1 MDGERLY
8 RLSGIQAAAWCARRI
23 QRQVHVRPND
33 SPRGIVRYSCESYSG
48 DLSEFLS
55 TGNQMAVLR
64 DSLGTLK
71 GLVEMATYIQTAGIG
86 HFARADEREALTR
99 EALTREVR
107 RGLVARPR
115 SLSPW
120 MFYDAEG
127 SRLFERITT
136 LPEYYPTRTERA
148 ILAGHADAII
158 TAAHEDRSLPLRV
171 IELGAGTASKTC
183 ILLEAALRVADDVTY
198 VPVDVC
204 SDALELACQ
213 NVACAL
219 PEVRIQPIVR
229 NYVTHPLQLDPFDG
243 TTLALYIG
251 TSIGN
256 FSPEEA
262 QLILQNLGS
271 QLQIGDALLLGTDM
285 VKDEPTLLAA
295 YDDREGI
302 TAAFNLNI
310 LHRLNRKLGADFAPA
325 CFRHR
330 PLWNSI
336 ESRIEMHLESTQEQH
351 VSIEHA
357 DLDVHFM
364 RRETI
369 HTENSYKFTDQGIRS
384 LLEEVGFEIRGAW
397 KDGRGWYTLTLA
409 CLREC
414 L

>member
-1 MDGERLY
+1 
-8 RLSGIQAAAWCARRI
+8 
-23 QRQVHVRPND
+23 
-33 SPRGIVRYSCESYSG
+33 
-48 DLSEFLS
+48 
-55 TGNQMAVLR
+55 MAVLR

-71 GLVEMATYIQTAGIG
+71 GFIKMATYVQTVDIG
-86 HFARADEREALTR
+86 HFATADEREALTR

-107 RGLVARPR
+107 RGLIARPR

-148 ILAGHADAII
+148 ILSGNADAII
-158 TAAHEDRSLPLRV
+158 AAAHGDRSLPLRLV
-171 IELGAGTASKTC
+171 ELGAGTASKTC
-183 ILLEAALRVADDVTY
+183 ILLEAASRVSDDVAY

-204 SDALELACQ
+204 PDALELACQ

-229 NYVTHPLQLDPFDG
+229 NYVTHPLQLEPFDG

-262 QLILQNLGS
+262 RLILRNLCS
-271 QLQIGDALLLGTDM
+271 QLHTRDALLLGTDM
-285 VKDEPTLLAA
+285 VKDERTLLAA

-310 LHRLNRKLGADFAPA
+310 LDRLNRELGANFDAA

-330 PLWNSI
+330 ALWNSI
-336 ESRIEMHLESTQEQH
+336 ESRIEMHLESTREQR

-357 DLDVHFM
+357 ELDVHFM
-364 RRETI
+364 QRETI

-384 LLEEVGFEIRGAW
+384 LLDEAGFAIRGAW
-397 KDGRGWYTLTLA
+397 KDGRGWYTLALG
-409 CLREC
+409 CLR
-414 L
+414 